1 MSKVIQKP
9 NAYVSDKII
18 DNIRLYNRYKLL
30 ALNMFRWENLPK
42 GIQSKNIEKIL
53 YEYGQGVFYKNKDY
67 GYVFLPCS
75 GVGTPNVMNEDVYVR
90 TSGYMCTDTLRLVET
105 TDSIIDIDYEN
116 IGVRC
121 INNDLI
127 IPSYINVI
135 DYANKMNEVEKAID
149 LNISQ
154 QKFPYLIVSNNETS
168 FSMKNLM
175 DKVQKGEPVIY
186 VDKKLSLGDLQ
197 FFNTG
202 VPFIVDKLQQYKK
215 DLEQE
220 ILNFFGLSST
230 NDKRERMLVD
240 ELNLN
245 NDYKDR
251 TCELMFKQR
260 QLFCELVNKTYGLNI
275 KVINLNEEEKEKNVS
290 RETLGKDGEDN
301 GKVHN

>member
-1 MSKVIQKP
+1 MAKVKLRE
-9 NAYVSDKII
+9 NEYLVDKKI
-18 DNIRLYNRYKLL
+18 DNWRLYNRYKLL
-30 ALNMFRWENLPK
+30 ALNMFRWENLPM
-42 GIQSKNIEKIL
+42 GIESKNIERIL
-53 YEYGQGVFYKNKDY
+53 YENGQGVFYKNKDY
-67 GYVFLPCS
+67 GYVFLPCN

-90 TSGYMCTDTLRLVET
+90 TSGYMVTDTLRLINS
-105 TDSIIDIDYEN
+105 TDSFVDMDYSD

-121 INNDLI
+121 LNNDLK

-154 QKFPYLIVSNNETS
+154 QKFPYLIMTNTNTE
-168 FSMKNLM
+168 FSMKTLM
-175 DKVQKGEPVIY
+175 DKVNKGEPCIY
-186 VDKKLSLGDLQ
+186 IDKKLGIGDLQ

-202 VPFIVDKLQQYKK
+202 VPFVVDKLQQYKK

-220 ILNFFGLSST
+220 ILNYFGLSST

-260 QLFCELVNKTYGLNI
+260 KLFCELVNKTYGLNI
-275 KVINLNEEEKEKNVS
+275 KVINLNEEKENVS
-290 RETLGKDGEDN
+290 RETIEGCEE
-301 GKVHN
+301 

>member
-1 MSKVIQKP
+1 MSTVKRKP
-9 NAYVSDKII
+9 NPYVVDKQI
-18 DNIRLYNRYKLL
+18 DNWRLYNRYKLL
-30 ALNMFRWENLPK
+30 ALNMFKWENLPE
-42 GIQSKNIEKIL
+42 GIESKNIERIL
-53 YEYGQGVFYKNKDY
+53 YENGQGVFYKNKDY

-75 GVGTPNVMNEDVYVR
+75 GVGTPNIMNEDVYVR
-90 TSGYMCTDTLRLVET
+90 TSGYMCTDTLRLVSA
-105 TDSIIDIDYEN
+105 TDSIVNLDYKDT
-116 IGVRC
+116 GVRC
-121 INNDLI
+121 LNNDLK
-127 IPSYINVI
+127 IPSYINVV

-154 QKFPYLIVSNNETS
+154 QKFPYLIVSNNNTE
-168 FSMKNLM
+168 FSMRALM
-175 DKVQKGEPVIY
+175 DKVEKGEPVIY

-251 TCELMFKQR
+251 TCDLMFKQR
-260 QLFCELVNKTYGLNI
+260 ELFCDLVNKTYGLNI
-275 KVINLNEEEKEKNVS
+275 KVINVNEEKKENVS
-290 RETLGKDGEDN
+290 RETIKKDGEE
-301 GKVHN
+301 